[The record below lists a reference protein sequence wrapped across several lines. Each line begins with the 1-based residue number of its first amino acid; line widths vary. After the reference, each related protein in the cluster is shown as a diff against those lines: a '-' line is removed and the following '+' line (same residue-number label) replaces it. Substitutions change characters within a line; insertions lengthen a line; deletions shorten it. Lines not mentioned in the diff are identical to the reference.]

1 MRWHGVG
8 ELSTARVS
16 LSCQDGHAWVCF
28 VAGTASGRE
37 QTKHGARRREAPPIR
52 VDSSIRRMG
61 TPFPPHPA
69 HHHPWFAAAL
79 AAGGAAALDAGYDRP
94 APTMVPTSEPAA
106 ATPLLIVD
114 DEPELRGLLAEYFGR
129 HGFAVRAAS
138 GAAEA
143 RALVAEQRPALA
155 LLDIN
160 MPGENGLSLARW
172 LREVHAGVAI
182 VMLTTASEPVDR
194 IVGLELGADDY
205 VGKPFELRELLARV
219 RAVLRRTQLSQA
231 LPTLPAP
238 ALATPVAPPTDVSRR
253 TAFGSLWLDLEQ
265 RKLLATDGREV
276 EITAAE
282 YDLLALFARHP
293 NRPLSRD
300 QIMEQAHNRGWDVFD
315 RSIDLRVMRL
325 RRKIERNPDKP
336 EVLKTVR
343 NVGYVY
349 VPPLA

>member
-1 MRWHGVG
+1 M
-8 ELSTARVS
+8 
-16 LSCQDGHAWVCF
+16 
-28 VAGTASGRE
+28 
-37 QTKHGARRREAPPIR
+37 PPPWR
-52 VDSSIRRMG
+52 
-61 TPFPPHPA
+61 PHVV
-69 HHHPWFAAAL
+69 HHHPWFAAAPWGD
-79 AAGGAAALDAGYDRP
+79 AAGTAGYDPGDAVMTPP
-94 APTMVPTSEPAA
+94 ADTASAQP
-106 ATPLLIVD
+106 TPLLIVD
-114 DEPELRGLLAEYFGR
+114 DEPELCGLLAEYFGR
-129 HGFAVRAAS
+129 HGFAVSTAGSAADARQRL
-138 GAAEA
+138 AA
-143 RALVAEQRPALA
+143 QRPALA

-172 LREVHAGVAI
+172 MREAHPGVAI

-219 RAVLRRTQLSQA
+219 RAVLRRTQ
-231 LPTLPAP
+231 AP
-238 ALATPVAPPTDVSRR
+238 AGTPAAPAAEGSRR
-253 TAFGSLWLDLEQ
+253 VPFGTLELDLER
-265 RKLLATDGREV
+265 RKLLSADGREV

-282 YDLLALFARHP
+282 FDLLALFARHP
-293 NRPLSRD
+293 NRPLTRD

-349 VPPLA
+349 VPPQA

>member
-1 MRWHGVG
+1 MADPWRSQPVY
-8 ELSTARVS
+8 
-16 LSCQDGHAWVCF
+16 
-28 VAGTASGRE
+28 
-37 QTKHGARRREAPPIR
+37 
-52 VDSSIRRMG
+52 
-61 TPFPPHPA
+61 
-69 HHHPWFAAAL
+69 HHPWFAAAL
-79 AAGGAAALDAGYDRP
+79 AAGGPRGEGAGYDRRERAMPPFTDP
-94 APTMVPTSEPAA
+94 AHAAVSTVA
-106 ATPLLIVD
+106 ATSLLIVD

-129 HGFAVRAAS
+129 HGFAVRVA
-138 GAAEA
+138 GGGAEA
-143 RALVAEQRPALA
+143 RALVATQRPALA
-155 LLDIN
+155 LLDVH
-160 MPGENGLSLARW
+160 MPGEDGLSLARW
-172 LREVHAGVAI
+172 LREAHAGVAI

-205 VGKPFELRELLARV
+205 IGKPFELRELLARV
-219 RAVLRRTQLSQA
+219 RAVLRRTQ
-231 LPTLPAP
+231 
-238 ALATPVAPPTDVSRR
+238 APPAAAAATATASPPPPPATDVSRR
-253 TAFGSLWLDLEQ
+253 VPFGALWLDLAQ
-265 RKLLATDGREV
+265 RKLLAADGHEV

-282 YDLLALFARHP
+282 FDLLALFARHP